1 MPLGVPLAGCPHQR
15 PGAGAA
21 SGLTPGKTVGE
32 RPSNI
37 ASFGDYFTLRGT
49 AFDNCL
55 YTQRPN
61 RSLCLT
67 IVNARSTW
75 EALGGSTALRCAARV
90 DGFLTPVTLFPRN
103 EKKGPLN
110 KHSGLNKKVGE

>member
-75 EALGGSTALRCAARV
+75 EALGGSAALRCAARRRAGGWISNPCDFV
-90 DGFLTPVTLFPRN
+90 PKER
-103 EKKGPLN
+103 KKRP
-110 KHSGLNKKVGE
+110 SE